1 VLLIAAFFLFV
12 PFLFGS
18 WPWPPAPNR
27 DPSSVTSRCCGRAT
41 ASARASV
48 AFAAGARVEP
58 LPSSVASPREG
69 HGLGARLC
77 ATPGTRKPTRCG
89 GARTYCS
96 AHLIY
101 FPFFS
106 CVGSIHLLCALVF
119 VHVRLPI
126 LDSTV
131 LECLPELSC
140 CACATILFLLVS
152 LRLFF
157 VSVDTLY
164 EGFLFFSFT
173 CVVYM

>member
-1 VLLIAAFFLFV
+1 MLLIAAFFLFV

-41 ASARASV
+41 ASARASM
-48 AFAAGARVEP
+48 AFAAGARVEH

-77 ATPGTRKPTRCG
+77 AMPGTRKPTRCG

-131 LECLPELSC
+131 LEWLSLLSC
-140 CACATILFLLVS
+140 CAYAIIFPFVLSLGLFS
-152 LRLFF
+152 LP
-157 VSVDTLY
+157 
-164 EGFLFFSFT
+164 E
-173 CVVYM
+173 